1 MEQEKDFFIILNDT
15 KNISD
20 DKMDTN
26 LEDENNEDQEFPHII
41 HVENENSVD

>member
-1 MEQEKDFFIILNDT
+1 MEQEKDFLVILNDT

-20 DKMDTN
+20 DKIDTN
-26 LEDENNEDQEFPHII
+26 LEDENNEDQEFPYII

>member
-1 MEQEKDFFIILNDT
+1 MEQEKGFLVILNDT

-26 LEDENNEDQEFPHII
+26 LEDENNEHQEFPNII

>member
-1 MEQEKDFFIILNDT
+1 MEQEKDFLVILNDT

-26 LEDENNEDQEFPHII
+26 LEDENNEDQEFPNII